1 MAGQVEQVEVKTSIV
16 FAYSEKNF
24 LILLSEGI
32 WELHTLFLPDAGGT
46 LKYSFN
52 QHLTSVDLR
61 A

>member
-1 MAGQVEQVEVKTSIV
+1 MAGQVEEVGVKTSIE
-16 FAYSEKNF
+16 FAYSEKN
-24 LILLSEGI
+24 SEGI